1 MLPLAHLFALLLLL
15 VVAAPG
21 AGAATIVR
29 DAEIEDYLARLSE
42 PIFKAAGVDPE
53 AVRVRLLADDDL
65 NAFVAGGQQL
75 FLFTGLIK
83 RAETP
88 EQLAAVIAHETGHL
102 AGGHLTRVARAAD
115 TATAEAFITAL
126 LGAAAAVAGAPE
138 LGTAIIAGGQTLAE
152 RGFLAFTRS
161 QEQIA
166 DQAAIGY
173 LERAGYSPRGLLE
186 FMQIL
191 ERRDLGITREGAE
204 FLRTHPLTRNRIR
217 FLEEQVAASPLR
229 DAQLP
234 VELIDAHARAVAKI
248 EGFLDDPAEV
258 LRRRTGEGFADRY
271 ARSVAVFRAGRVDEA
286 LALVDGLLR
295 ERPHDAYVHELRGQL
310 LLGSGRVREA
320 EPPYREALRLIPS
333 SPLIRLELARV
344 LVEQNDP
351 ARLPEARALLQEVVR
366 LEPRHPLAWRLLGL
380 VEGRLGNEGP
390 SLLALTEWA
399 VLTGRLKDAELY
411 LTRAR
416 RQIAPESPA
425 AIWLTDLEQEV
436 QDLRAREERNPR
448 RRPLLQPRS
457 SLPN

>member
-1 MLPLAHLFALLLLL
+1 MLCLIRLFILLLSL
-15 VVAAPG
+15 AAASG

-29 DAEIEDYLARLSE
+29 DAEIEAYLARLSE
-42 PIFKAAGVDPE
+42 PVFKAAGLDPE
-53 AVRVRLLADDDL
+53 AVRVRLLADDEL

-88 EQLAAVIAHETGHL
+88 EQLAGVIAHEAGHI
-102 AGGHLTRVARAAD
+102 AGGHLTRVARASD
-115 TATAEAFITAL
+115 IATAEAFIGAL
-126 LGAAAAVAGAPE
+126 LGAAAAMAGAPQ
-138 LGTAIIAGGQTLAE
+138 LGTAIIVGGQTLAQ
-152 RGFLAFTRS
+152 RGFFAFTRS

-186 FMQIL
+186 FMRIL

-229 DAQLP
+229 DAQMP
-234 VELIDAHARAVAKI
+234 AALIEAHARVVAKI
-248 EGFLDDPAEV
+248 EGFLDDPADV
-258 LRRRTGEGFADRY
+258 LRRRTGESFADCY
-271 ARSVAVFRAGRVDEA
+271 ARSVALFRSGRVDEA
-286 LALVDGLLR
+286 LALVDGLLQ
-295 ERPHDAYVHELRGQL
+295 ERPQDAYLHELRGQL
-310 LLGSGRVREA
+310 LLESGRVREA
-320 EPPYREALRLIPS
+320 EPPYREALRLLPD

-351 ARLPEARALLQEVVR
+351 ARLPEARALLREVVR

-380 VEGRLGNEGP
+380 VEGQLGNEGE

-399 VLTGRLKDAELY
+399 VLSGRLKDAELY

-425 AIWLTDLEQEV
+425 AIRLADLEQEV
-436 QDLRAREERNPR
+436 EDLRAKEEKNPR
-448 RRPLLQPRS
+448 RRPLLQPKS
-457 SLPN
+457 SVPN